1 MICQTEIK
9 MPKKVLIFF
18 VIILTTVIIGYVSEA
33 ASGWV
38 GTDTP
43 EKIGRALGIYS
54 VLPAVVTIVFS
65 FLLKDVVVSLA
76 FGLLSGV
83 CLLTATAAATPSAII
98 VSSAGK
104 FVDVLIDVLSD
115 TENVSVLLLCAVIG
129 GMIEVIRSTGGFQVL
144 AEVLTK
150 RVNTS
155 RKANIVGEGLGI
167 IVFFDDYANA
177 LIVGPIMKP
186 ITDRLKI
193 SREKLA
199 FLVDSTSAPVT
210 GIAVISSWVGVEVSV
225 IDQSLQGT
233 AVKES
238 AYSLFLKSIPFCF
251 YCIFCLLFI
260 FIGSMMKREYG
271 PMLKAEIRARKGR
284 TFKQS
289 EEVNKEENV
298 SEEYSV
304 GRGKRLFIAISTIL
318 LFVVASIQS
327 FYSTGLSNAIQNGV
341 LSGRERFSL
350 YKISIAF
357 GQADTI
363 RLVLYASIISS
374 VYAITLTGIFRLA
387 PIRESVKRWIQGVS
401 DMSLT
406 LVVLTLAWSIA
417 AVIGKLGTAF
427 FITDMVSQ
435 NVPWYLIPGIIFI
448 ASCFISFAAGS
459 YGCMFMVMPIAVP
472 LACKIM
478 EMGENL
484 PAAFLQICIA
494 SVISGGIF
502 GDHCSP
508 ITDCTIL
515 SSMGS
520 GCSNI
525 DHVETQLPYALT
537 IALVSVL
544 IGTFPAGLGMPPIVS
559 FLIALL
565 VFVLVYKFIGKN
577 PDAEANK

>member
-1 MICQTEIK
+1 
-9 MPKKVLIFF
+9 VA
-18 VIILTTVIIGYVSEA
+18 VSA
-33 ASGWV
+33 A
-38 GTDTP
+38 
-43 EKIGRALGIYS
+43 IR
-54 VLPAVVTIVFS
+54 
-65 FLLKDVVVSLA
+65 VVVSLA

>member
-1 MICQTEIK
+1 
-9 MPKKVLIFF
+9 
-18 VIILTTVIIGYVSEA
+18 
-33 ASGWV
+33 
-38 GTDTP
+38 
-43 EKIGRALGIYS
+43 
-54 VLPAVVTIVFS
+54 
-65 FLLKDVVVSLA
+65 
-76 FGLLSGV
+76 
-83 CLLTATAAATPSAII
+83 
-98 VSSAGK
+98 
-104 FVDVLIDVLSD
+104 
-115 TENVSVLLLCAVIG
+115 
-129 GMIEVIRSTGGFQVL
+129 
-144 AEVLTK
+144 
-150 RVNTS
+150 
-155 RKANIVGEGLGI
+155 
-167 IVFFDDYANA
+167 
-177 LIVGPIMKP
+177 
-186 ITDRLKI
+186 
-193 SREKLA
+193 
-199 FLVDSTSAPVT
+199 
-210 GIAVISSWVGVEVSV
+210 
-225 IDQSLQGT
+225 
-233 AVKES
+233 
-238 AYSLFLKSIPFCF
+238 
-251 YCIFCLLFI
+251 
-260 FIGSMMKREYG
+260 MMKREYG